1 MAESKKKIYFAS
13 DVHLGAPYIK
23 NPKEHEAR
31 FVRWLD
37 LVKADAEAIYL
48 LGDIFDFW
56 FEYKKVVPKGFV
68 RTLAKIAEI
77 TDSGIP
83 VHFFIG
89 NHDIWIWDYL
99 PSETGVI
106 LHKKPLE
113 IELQG
118 KKFFMAHG
126 DGLGDPDKVF
136 KYIRKFFHS
145 KLAQWLYSNFIHPD
159 LGMAFGQRWSGH
171 SREGHDV
178 KHISRFLGEDKEHL
192 VLFAKEMLKTKHFD
206 YFVFGH
212 RHIVLNL
219 MLQKDSTVVNLGDWI
234 GHFSYGVL
242 EGGQMHIEFFEA
254 DETIAAD

>member
-1 MAESKKKIYFAS
+1 MSDSPQKKIYFAS

-23 NPKEHEAR
+23 DSKAHEAR

-37 LVKADAEAIYL
+37 TVKHDAEIIYL
-48 LGDIFDFW
+48 MGDIFDFW

-89 NHDIWIWDYL
+89 NHDLWTWDYL
-99 PSETGVI
+99 TNEIGII
-106 LHKKPLE
+106 LHKKPDEVTLY
-113 IELQG
+113 G
-118 KKFFMAHG
+118 KQFYLAHG
-126 DGLGDPDKVF
+126 DGLGDPDKMF

-145 KLAQWLYSNFIHPD
+145 KTAQWLYSRFIHPD

-171 SREGHDV
+171 SRKGHDE
-178 KHISRFLGEDKEHL
+178 KHTSKFLGENREHL
-192 VLFAKEMLKTKHFD
+192 VLFSKKMLQQKHFD

-219 MLQKDSTVVNLGDWI
+219 MLQKDSAVVILGDWI
-234 GHFSYGVL
+234 SNFSFGVL
-242 EGGQMHIEFFEA
+242 EPNGSFYIDYFEA
-254 DETIAAD
+254 Q